1 MSKYKSRIAFA
12 MKHMES
18 DTEILNCVDKMIED
32 NPKEADIFLL
42 QLGSLLIQKFIYQ
55 LKNQGDIN
63 A

>member
-1 MSKYKSRIAFA
+1 MT
-12 MKHMES
+12 HMES